1 MSGRTAIAGFGVSRG
16 LFHGATQD
24 GCPFTAQDCD
34 PLEDGVMPHPGIAGL
49 LAEPSLGVIEATS
62 PSESITQTYEVSCDI
77 NSSSK
82 IPSFPF
88 QRSIPLNV
96 SSSLIKFNLCAITI
110 EVLS

>member
-1 MSGRTAIAGFGVSRG
+1 
-16 LFHGATQD
+16 
-24 GCPFTAQDCD
+24 
-34 PLEDGVMPHPGIAGL
+34 MPHPGIAGL

-96 SSSLIKFNLCAITI
+96 LSSLIKFNL
-110 EVLS
+110 VLAYSLESNFSAGTFTNSGSPT